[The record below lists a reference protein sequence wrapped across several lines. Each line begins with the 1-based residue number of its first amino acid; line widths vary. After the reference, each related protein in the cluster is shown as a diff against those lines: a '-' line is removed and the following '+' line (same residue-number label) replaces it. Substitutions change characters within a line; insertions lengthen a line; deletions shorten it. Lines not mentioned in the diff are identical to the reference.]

1 MVHHAEAV
9 DIVAFGAVVLLQFD
23 GEILVLLVPVGVHVE
38 YHQVLFAEIGELGR
52 LAVQIEHLDVLHF
65 AGQLLRLNGRCGQ
78 REGGQHCNHFHL
90 HYVLILLVFNEN
102 KS

>member
-1 MVHHAEAV
+1 M
-9 DIVAFGAVVLLQFD
+9 VLLQFD
-23 GEILVLLVPVGVHVE
+23 REIVVLLVTVGVHVE

-65 AGQLLRLNGRCGQ
+65 AGQFLCLNGRCGQ